1 VPTHKAGS
9 FIGAIGGFVFVQANA
24 AAFPHGVALALRV
37 AAVLAFVVVLRA
49 LQRSPRTAPVGTGPP
64 RSLGTGYAAVV
75 VAEVL
80 GIVVGLRLLSG
91 PLDTPAAA
99 PAWIAF
105 VVGAH
110 LVALAMLL
118 RQPALTRLGCAIA
131 GCGVVGLVV
140 AVLGTADAV
149 VAAVAGVVP
158 GALLLAA
165 AVRAPDLTPTAAVA

>member
-1 VPTHKAGS
+1 VAPDRIGS
-9 FIGAIGGFVFVQANA
+9 FIGAIGGLAFVQANA
-24 AAFPHGVALALRV
+24 AAFPYGVALALRV
-37 AAVLAFVVVLRA
+37 AAVVAFVAVLRA
-49 LQRSPRTAPVGTGPP
+49 LHRVQRPAPVRTGPP
-64 RSLGTGYAAVV
+64 RSLGVGYGGIV

-80 GIVVGLRLLSG
+80 AIVIGLRLLSG

-99 PAWIAF
+99 PAWIAL

-110 LVALAMLL
+110 FVALAVLL
-118 RQPALTRLGCAIA
+118 RQPTLTRLGCAIA
-131 GCGVVGLVV
+131 VCGVAGLVV
-140 AVLGTADAV
+140 AVLGTADAL